1 MSLLDSIT
9 AVLPEVR
16 RPQKIP
22 SLKEKLMW
30 TGVVLLIFLVLGH
43 IYPLGVNQAALA
55 NFERLEILLGA
66 KIGTLTTAGIGC

>member
-55 NFERLEILLGA
+55 NFERLKSFGA